1 MKIVILA
8 QENDNH
14 TAPLK
19 WALEQT
25 GSNETESPGGG
36 VRQEV
41 R

>member
-19 WALEQT
+19 WALERA
-25 GSNETESPGGG
+25 G
-36 VRQEV
+36 VAGPRPPV
-41 R
+41 DS